1 MRGRAVKWPST
12 GRNSW
17 KRWKEA
23 KARAKPRNFTQTVE
37 MAVNL
42 KDVDLRKPENRFK
55 LEVVLPHGRGKEP
68 KIAVIA
74 DGAVA
79 EAAKKLGLDVISG
92 EELEELAKSPRQA
105 RKLAK
110 KYDFFIAAAPLM
122 PKIGRYLGRYLG
134 PRNKMPVVVPPTMT
148 NLEPIVEKL
157 KKTVRIQLK
166 NNPVVHAPIG
176 TEDMD
181 DEKLAENAE
190 AVLNAIINKLERG
203 ENQVKSVYIKTTMG
217 PAVKVER

>member
-1 MRGRAVKWPST
+1 MAFDRQKIVEAV
-12 GRNSW
+12 
-17 KRWKEA
+17 KEA
-23 KARAKPRNFTQTVE
+23 KARAKPRHFTQTVE
-37 MAVNL
+37 LAVNL
-42 KDVDLRKPENRFK
+42 RDIDLKKPENRFK
-55 LEVVLPHGRGKEP
+55 LEVVLPNGRGKEP

-92 EELEELAKSPRQA
+92 EQLEELAKSPREA
-105 RKLAK
+105 RKVAK
-110 KYDFFIAAAPLM
+110 RYDSFIAAAPLM

-134 PRNKMPVVVPPTMT
+134 PRNKMPQVVPPTMT
-148 NLEPIVEKL
+148 NLEPILNRL
-157 KKTVRIQLK
+157 KRTIRVQLK
-166 NNPVVHAPIG
+166 NNPVVHAPVG

-181 DEKLAENAE
+181 EDKLAENAE
-190 AVLNAIINKLERG
+190 AVLNAVMGKLERG

>member
-1 MRGRAVKWPST
+1 MAFDKQKLVEAV
-12 GRNSW
+12 
-17 KRWKEA
+17 KEA

-37 MAVNL
+37 VAVNL
-42 KDVDLRKPENRFK
+42 KDIDLKKPENRFK
-55 LEVVLPHGRGKEP
+55 LEVILPHGRGKEP

-92 EELEELAKSPRQA
+92 EELEELGKNPRQA

-110 KYDFFIAAAPLM
+110 GYDLFIAAAPLM

-134 PRNKMPVVVPPTMT
+134 PRNKMPQVVPPTMT
-148 NLEPIVEKL
+148 NLEPIVGRL
-157 KKTVRIQLK
+157 RRTVRIQLK
-166 NNPVVHAPIG
+166 NNPVVHAPVG
-176 TEDMD
+176 TEKME
-181 DEKLAENAE
+181 DEKIAENIE
-190 AVLNAIINKLERG
+190 AVLNAIIGKLERG
-203 ENQVKSVYIKTTMG
+203 ENQVKSVYVKTTMG

>member
-1 MRGRAVKWPST
+1 MAFDRQKIVEAV
-12 GRNSW
+12 
-17 KRWKEA
+17 KEA

-42 KDVDLRKPENRFK
+42 KDIDLKKPENRFK

-92 EELEELAKSPRQA
+92 EQLEELAKSPRQA
-105 RKLAK
+105 RKIAK
-110 KYDFFIAAAPLM
+110 NYDFFIAAAPLM
-122 PKIGRYLGRYLG
+122 PKIGKYLGRYLG
-134 PRNKMPVVVPPTMT
+134 PRNKMPQVVPPTMT
-148 NLEPIVEKL
+148 NLEPIIERTKR
-157 KKTVRIQLK
+157 TVRVQLK

-190 AVLNAIINKLERG
+190 AVLNAILGKLERG
-203 ENQVKSVYIKTTMG
+203 ENQVKSVYVKTTMG

>member
-1 MRGRAVKWPST
+1 MAFDRQKIVEAV
-12 GRNSW
+12 
-17 KRWKEA
+17 KEA

-42 KDVDLRKPENRFK
+42 KDIDLKKPENRFK

-92 EELEELAKSPRQA
+92 EQLEELAKSPRQA

-110 KYDFFIAAAPLM
+110 NYDFFIAAAPLM

-134 PRNKMPVVVPPTMT
+134 PRNKMPQVVPPTMT
-148 NLEPIVEKL
+148 NLEPIVNKL

-166 NNPVVHAPIG
+166 NNPVVHARIG

>member
-1 MRGRAVKWPST
+1 MAFDRQKLVEAV
-12 GRNSW
+12 
-17 KRWKEA
+17 KEA

-37 MAVNL
+37 IAVNL
-42 KDVDLRKPENRFK
+42 KDIDLKKPENRFK

-92 EELEELAKSPRQA
+92 EEFEELAKSPRQA

-110 KYDFFIAAAPLM
+110 RYDFFIAAAPLM
-122 PKIGRYLGRYLG
+122 PKIGKYLGRYLG
-134 PRNKMPVVVPPTMT
+134 PRNKMPQVVPPTMT
-148 NLEPIVEKL
+148 NLEPIVNKL
-157 KKTVRIQLK
+157 KKTVRVQLK

-176 TEDMD
+176 IETMS
-181 DEKLAENAE
+181 DEELAENAE

-203 ENQVKSVYIKTTMG
+203 ENQVKSVYVKTTMG

>member
-1 MRGRAVKWPST
+1 MAFDRQKLVEAV
-12 GRNSW
+12 
-17 KRWKEA
+17 KEA

-42 KDVDLRKPENRFK
+42 KDIDLRKPENRFK

-105 RKLAK
+105 RKIAK

-134 PRNKMPVVVPPTMT
+134 PRNKMPQVVPPTMT

-157 KKTVRIQLK
+157 KRTVRVQLK

-176 TEDMD
+176 TEDME

>member
-1 MRGRAVKWPST
+1 MAFDRQKLVEAV
-12 GRNSW
+12 
-17 KRWKEA
+17 KEA

-42 KDVDLRKPENRFK
+42 KDIDLKKPENRFK
-55 LEVVLPHGRGKEP
+55 LEVVLPHGRGKEQ

-79 EAAKKLGLDVISG
+79 EAAKKLGLDVFSG
-92 EELEELAKSPRQA
+92 EQLEELANSPRKA
-105 RKLAK
+105 RKIAK
-110 KYDFFIAAAPLM
+110 EYDFFIATAPLM
-122 PKIGRYLGRYLG
+122 PKIGKLLGKYLG
-134 PRNKMPVVVPPTMT
+134 PRNKMPQVVPPTMT

-166 NNPVVHAPIG
+166 DNPVVHAPIG
-176 TEDMD
+176 TEEMEE
-181 DEKLAENAE
+181 EKLAENAE
-190 AVLNAIINKLERG
+190 AVLNAIINKLQRG
-203 ENQVKSVYIKTTMG
+203 ESQIKSVYVKTTMG

>member
-1 MRGRAVKWPST
+1 MAFDRQKIVEAV
-12 GRNSW
+12 
-17 KRWKEA
+17 KEA

-42 KDVDLRKPENRFK
+42 KDIDLKKPENRFK

-92 EELEELAKSPRQA
+92 EQLEELAKSPREA
-105 RKLAK
+105 RKVAK
-110 KYDFFIAAAPLM
+110 NYDFFIAAAPLM

-134 PRNKMPVVVPPTMT
+134 PRNKMPQVVPPTMT

-157 KKTVRIQLK
+157 KRTVRIQLK
-166 NNPVVHAPIG
+166 NNPVVHTRIG

-190 AVLNAIINKLERG
+190 AVLNAILNKLERG
-203 ENQVKSVYIKTTMG
+203 ENQVRSVYVKTTMG

>member
-1 MRGRAVKWPST
+1 MAFDRQKLVEAV
-12 GRNSW
+12 
-17 KRWKEA
+17 KEA

-37 MAVNL
+37 IAVNL
-42 KDVDLRKPENRFK
+42 KDIDLRKPENRFK

-79 EAAKKLGLDVISG
+79 EAAKKLGLDVISS
-92 EELEELAKSPRQA
+92 EQLEEIAKSPREA

-110 KYDFFIAAAPLM
+110 RYDFFIAAAPLM
-122 PKIGRYLGRYLG
+122 PKIGKYLGRYLG
-134 PRNKMPVVVPPTMT
+134 PRNKMPQVVPPTMT
-148 NLEPIVEKL
+148 NLEPIVNKL
-157 KKTVRIQLK
+157 KRTVRIQLK

-203 ENQVKSVYIKTTMG
+203 ENQVKSVYVKTTMG

>member
-1 MRGRAVKWPST
+1 MAFDRQKILEAV
-12 GRNSW
+12 
-17 KRWKEA
+17 KEA
-23 KARAKPRNFTQTVE
+23 KARAKPRHFTQTVE
-37 MAVNL
+37 LAVNL
-42 KDVDLRKPENRFK
+42 RDIDLKKPENRFK

-92 EELEELAKSPRQA
+92 EQLEELAKNPREA
-105 RKLAK
+105 RKVAK
-110 KYDFFIAAAPLM
+110 RYDSFIAAAPLM
-122 PKIGRYLGRYLG
+122 PKIGKYLGRYLG
-134 PRNKMPVVVPPTMT
+134 PRNKMPQVVPPTMT
-148 NLEPIVEKL
+148 NLEPILNRL
-157 KKTVRIQLK
+157 KRTIRVQLK
-166 NNPVVHAPIG
+166 NNPVVHAPVG

-181 DEKLAENAE
+181 EEKLAENAE
-190 AVLNAIINKLERG
+190 TVLNAVLGKLERG

>member
-1 MRGRAVKWPST
+1 VAFDRQKLVEAV
-12 GRNSW
+12 
-17 KRWKEA
+17 KEA

-37 MAVNL
+37 IAVNL
-42 KDVDLRKPENRFK
+42 KDIDLRKPENRFK

-79 EAAKKLGLDVISG
+79 EAAKKLGLDVISS
-92 EELEELAKSPRQA
+92 EQLEEIAKSPREA

-110 KYDFFIAAAPLM
+110 RYDFFIAAAPLM
-122 PKIGRYLGRYLG
+122 PKIGKYLGRYLG

-148 NLEPIVEKL
+148 NLEPIVNKL

-166 NNPVVHAPIG
+166 NNPVVHARIG

-190 AVLNAIINKLERG
+190 AVLSAIINKLERG

>member
-1 MRGRAVKWPST
+1 MAFDRQKLVEAV
-12 GRNSW
+12 
-17 KRWKEA
+17 KEA

-37 MAVNL
+37 IAVNL
-42 KDVDLRKPENRFK
+42 KDIDLRKPENRFK

-92 EELEELAKSPRQA
+92 EQLEEIAKSPREA

-110 KYDFFIAAAPLM
+110 RYDFFIAAAPLM
-122 PKIGRYLGRYLG
+122 PKIGKYLGRYLG
-134 PRNKMPVVVPPTMT
+134 PRNKMPQVVPPTMT
-148 NLEPIVEKL
+148 NLEPIVNRL

-203 ENQVKSVYIKTTMG
+203 ENQVKSVYVKTTMG

>member
-1 MRGRAVKWPST
+1 MAFDRQKIVEAV
-12 GRNSW
+12 
-17 KRWKEA
+17 KEA
-23 KARAKPRNFTQTVE
+23 KARAGEKPRHFTQTVE

-42 KDVDLRKPENRFK
+42 KDIDLKKPENRFK

-92 EELEELAKSPRQA
+92 EQLEELAKSPRQA

-110 KYDFFIAAAPLM
+110 NYDFFIAAAPLM
-122 PKIGRYLGRYLG
+122 PKIGKYLGRYLG
-134 PRNKMPVVVPPTMT
+134 PRNKMPQVIPPTMT
-148 NLEPIVEKL
+148 NLEPIVERL
-157 KKTVRIQLK
+157 KRTVRIQLK
-166 NNPVVHAPIG
+166 NNPVIHTRIG

-190 AVLNAIINKLERG
+190 AVLNAIIGKLERG
-203 ENQVKSVYIKTTMG
+203 ENQVRSVYVKTTMG
-217 PAVKVER
+217 PAVKMER

>member
-1 MRGRAVKWPST
+1 MAFDRQKLVEAV
-12 GRNSW
+12 
-17 KRWKEA
+17 KEA

-122 PKIGRYLGRYLG
+122 PKIGKYLGRYLG
-134 PRNKMPVVVPPTMT
+134 PRNKMPQVVPPTMT

>member
-1 MRGRAVKWPST
+1 MAFDRQKLVEAV
-12 GRNSW
+12 
-17 KRWKEA
+17 KEA

-42 KDVDLRKPENRFK
+42 KDIDLKKPENRFK

-92 EELEELAKSPRQA
+92 EQLEELAKSPREA

-134 PRNKMPVVVPPTMT
+134 PRNKMPQVVPPTMT
-148 NLEPIVEKL
+148 NLEPIIARL
-157 KKTVRIQLK
+157 KRTVRIQLK

-176 TEDMD
+176 TENME

-190 AVLNAIINKLERG
+190 AVLNAVINKLERG
-203 ENQVKSVYIKTTMG
+203 ENQVKSVYVKTTMG

>member
-1 MRGRAVKWPST
+1 MAFDRQKLVEAV
-12 GRNSW
+12 
-17 KRWKEA
+17 KEA

-42 KDVDLRKPENRFK
+42 KDIDLRKPENRFK

-92 EELEELAKSPRQA
+92 EQLEEIAKSPREA

-110 KYDFFIAAAPLM
+110 RYDFFIAAAPLM
-122 PKIGRYLGRYLG
+122 PKIGKYLGRYLG
-134 PRNKMPVVVPPTMT
+134 PRNKMPQVVPPTMT
-148 NLEPIVEKL
+148 NLEPIVNKL
-157 KKTVRIQLK
+157 KRTVRIQLK

-203 ENQVKSVYIKTTMG
+203 ENQVKSVYVKTTMG

>member
-1 MRGRAVKWPST
+1 MAFDRQKLVEAV
-12 GRNSW
+12 
-17 KRWKEA
+17 KEA

-37 MAVNL
+37 IAVNL
-42 KDVDLRKPENRFK
+42 KDIDLKKPENRFK

-110 KYDFFIAAAPLM
+110 RYDFFIAAAPLM
-122 PKIGRYLGRYLG
+122 PKIGKYLGRYLG
-134 PRNKMPVVVPPTMT
+134 PRNKMPQVVPPTMT
-148 NLEPIVEKL
+148 NLEPIVNKL
-157 KKTVRIQLK
+157 KKTVRVQLK

-176 TEDMD
+176 IETMS
-181 DEKLAENAE
+181 DEELAENAE

-203 ENQVKSVYIKTTMG
+203 ENQVKSVYVKTTMG

>member
-1 MRGRAVKWPST
+1 MAFDRQKVVEAV
-12 GRNSW
+12 
-17 KRWKEA
+17 KEA

-42 KDVDLRKPENRFK
+42 KDIDLRKPENRFK

-79 EAAKKLGLDVISG
+79 EAAKRLGLDVISG
-92 EELEELAKSPRQA
+92 EQLEELAKSPREA

-110 KYDFFIAAAPLM
+110 RYDFFIAAAPLM

-134 PRNKMPVVVPPTMT
+134 PRNKMPQVVPPTLT
-148 NLEPIVEKL
+148 NLEPIVNRL

>member
-1 MRGRAVKWPST
+1 MAFDRQKLVEAV
-12 GRNSW
+12 
-17 KRWKEA
+17 KEA

-42 KDVDLRKPENRFK
+42 KDIDLRKPENRFK

-166 NNPVVHAPIG
+166 NNPVVHAPPIG

>member
-1 MRGRAVKWPST
+1 MAFDRQKLVEAV
-12 GRNSW
+12 
-17 KRWKEA
+17 KEA

-37 MAVNL
+37 IAVNL

-92 EELEELAKSPRQA
+92 EQLEELAKSPREA

-110 KYDFFIAAAPLM
+110 RYDFFIAAAPLM
-122 PKIGRYLGRYLG
+122 PKIGKYLGRYLG
-134 PRNKMPVVVPPTMT
+134 PRNKMPQVVPPTMT
-148 NLEPIVEKL
+148 NLEPIVARL

-190 AVLNAIINKLERG
+190 AILNAIIGKLERG
-203 ENQVKSVYIKTTMG
+203 ENQIKSVYIKTTMG

>member
-1 MRGRAVKWPST
+1 VAFDRQKLVEAV
-12 GRNSW
+12 
-17 KRWKEA
+17 KEA

-42 KDVDLRKPENRFK
+42 KDIDLRKPENRFK

-79 EAAKKLGLDVISG
+79 EAAKRLGLDVISG
-92 EELEELAKSPRQA
+92 EQLEELAKSPREA

-110 KYDFFIAAAPLM
+110 RYDFFIAAAPLM

-134 PRNKMPVVVPPTMT
+134 PRNKMPQVVPPTLT
-148 NLEPIVEKL
+148 NLEPIVNRL

>member
-1 MRGRAVKWPST
+1 MAFDRQKLVEAV
-12 GRNSW
+12 
-17 KRWKEA
+17 KEA

-37 MAVNL
+37 IAVNL
-42 KDVDLRKPENRFK
+42 KDIDLRKPENRFK

-166 NNPVVHAPIG
+166 NNPVVHARIG
-176 TEDMD
+176 TENMD

-190 AVLNAIINKLERG
+190 AVLQAIINKLERG
-203 ENQVKSVYIKTTMG
+203 ENQIKSVYVKTTMG

>member
-1 MRGRAVKWPST
+1 MAFDRQKLVEAV
-12 GRNSW
+12 
-17 KRWKEA
+17 KEA

-37 MAVNL
+37 IAVNL
-42 KDVDLRKPENRFK
+42 KDIDLRKPENRFK

-92 EELEELAKSPRQA
+92 EQLEELAKSPREA

-110 KYDFFIAAAPLM
+110 RYDFFIAAAPLM
-122 PKIGRYLGRYLG
+122 PKIGKYLGRYLG
-134 PRNKMPVVVPPTMT
+134 PRNKMPQVVPPTMT
-148 NLEPIVEKL
+148 NLEPIVGRL
-157 KKTVRIQLK
+157 KRTVRIQLK

-176 TEDMD
+176 TENMD

-203 ENQVKSVYIKTTMG
+203 ENQVKSVYVKTTMG

>member
-1 MRGRAVKWPST
+1 MAFDRQKLVEAV
-12 GRNSW
+12 
-17 KRWKEA
+17 KEA

-37 MAVNL
+37 IAVNL
-42 KDVDLRKPENRFK
+42 KDIDLRKPENRFK

-92 EELEELAKSPRQA
+92 EQLEEIAKSPREA

-110 KYDFFIAAAPLM
+110 RYDFFIAAAPLM
-122 PKIGRYLGRYLG
+122 PKIGKYLGRYLG
-134 PRNKMPVVVPPTMT
+134 PRNKMPQVVPPTMT
-148 NLEPIVEKL
+148 NLEPIVARL

-203 ENQVKSVYIKTTMG
+203 ENQVKSVYVKTTMG

>member
-1 MRGRAVKWPST
+1 MTFDRQKIVEAV
-12 GRNSW
+12 
-17 KRWKEA
+17 KEA

-37 MAVNL
+37 VAVNL
-42 KDVDLRKPENRFK
+42 KDIDLRKPENRFK

-79 EAAKKLGLDVISG
+79 EAAKRLGLDVISS
-92 EELEELAKSPRQA
+92 EQLEEIAKSPREA

-122 PKIGRYLGRYLG
+122 PKIGRYLGKYLG

-148 NLEPIVEKL
+148 NLEPIVNKL

-166 NNPVVHAPIG
+166 NNPVIHAPVGIE
-176 TEDMD
+176 TMD
-181 DEKLAENAE
+181 DEKLAENIE
-190 AVLNAIINKLERG
+190 TVINAIIGKLERG
-203 ENQVKSVYIKTTMG
+203 ENQVKSVYVKTTMG
-217 PAVKVER
+217 PAVKIKG

>member
-1 MRGRAVKWPST
+1 M
-12 GRNSW
+12 
-17 KRWKEA
+17 
-23 KARAKPRNFTQTVE
+23 
-37 MAVNL
+37 
-42 KDVDLRKPENRFK
+42 
-55 LEVVLPHGRGKEP
+55 
-68 KIAVIA
+68 
-74 DGAVA
+74 
-79 EAAKKLGLDVISG
+79 
-92 EELEELAKSPRQA
+92 EELAKSPRQA
-105 RKLAK
+105 RKIAK

-134 PRNKMPVVVPPTMT
+134 PRNKMPQVVPPTMT

-157 KKTVRIQLK
+157 KRTVRVQLK

-176 TEDMD
+176 TEDME

>member
-1 MRGRAVKWPST
+1 MAFDRQKLVEAV
-12 GRNSW
+12 
-17 KRWKEA
+17 KEA

-42 KDVDLRKPENRFK
+42 KDIDLRKPENRFK

-92 EELEELAKSPRQA
+92 EQLEEIAKSPREA

-110 KYDFFIAAAPLM
+110 RYDFFIAAAPLM
-122 PKIGRYLGRYLG
+122 PKIGKYLGRYLG
-134 PRNKMPVVVPPTMT
+134 PRNKMPQVVPPTMT
-148 NLEPIVEKL
+148 NLEPIVERL
-157 KKTVRIQLK
+157 KRTVRIQLK
-166 NNPVVHAPIG
+166 NNPVVHARIG

-203 ENQVKSVYIKTTMG
+203 ENQVKS
-217 PAVKVER
+217 

>member
-1 MRGRAVKWPST
+1 MAFDRQKLVEAV
-12 GRNSW
+12 
-17 KRWKEA
+17 KEA
-23 KARAKPRNFTQTVE
+23 KARAKPRHFTQTIE
-37 MAVNL
+37 IAVNL
-42 KDVDLRKPENRFK
+42 KDIDLRKPENRFK

-110 KYDFFIAAAPLM
+110 NYDFFIAAAPLM

-166 NNPVVHAPIG
+166 NNPVVHARIG
-176 TEDMD
+176 TENMD
-181 DEKLAENAE
+181 EEKLAENAE
-190 AVLNAIINKLERG
+190 AVLHAIINKLERG
-203 ENQVKSVYIKTTMG
+203 ENQVKSVYVKTTMG

>member
-1 MRGRAVKWPST
+1 MAFNRQKIVEAV
-12 GRNSW
+12 
-17 KRWKEA
+17 KEA

-42 KDVDLRKPENRFK
+42 KDIDLKKPENRFK

-92 EELEELAKSPRQA
+92 EQLEELAKNPREA

-110 KYDFFIAAAPLM
+110 NYDFFIAAAPLM

-134 PRNKMPVVVPPTMT
+134 PRNKMPQVVPPTMT
-148 NLEPIVEKL
+148 NLEPIVARLRRTVKL
-157 KKTVRIQLK
+157 QLK

-190 AVLNAIINKLERG
+190 AVLNAILNKLERG
-203 ENQVKSVYIKTTMG
+203 ENQVKSVYVKTTMG

>member
-1 MRGRAVKWPST
+1 MAFDRQKIVEAV
-12 GRNSW
+12 
-17 KRWKEA
+17 KEA

-37 MAVNL
+37 VAVNL
-42 KDVDLRKPENRFK
+42 KDIDLRKPENRFK
-55 LEVVLPHGRGKEP
+55 LEVVLPHGRGKDV

-92 EELEELAKSPRQA
+92 EQLEEIAKSPREA

-148 NLEPIVEKL
+148 NLEPIVNKL

-166 NNPVVHAPIG
+166 NNPVVHAPVG
-176 TEDMD
+176 TETMED
-181 DEKLAENAE
+181 KKIAENIE
-190 AVLNAIINKLERG
+190 TVLNAIIGKLERG
-203 ENQVKSVYIKTTMG
+203 ENQVKSVYVKTTMG
-217 PAVKVER
+217 PAVKVEVR

>member
-1 MRGRAVKWPST
+1 MAFDRQKIAEAV
-12 GRNSW
+12 
-17 KRWKEA
+17 KEA

-42 KDVDLRKPENRFK
+42 KDIDLKKPENRFK

-92 EELEELAKSPRQA
+92 EQLEELAKNPREA

-110 KYDFFIAAAPLM
+110 KYDMFIAAAPLM
-122 PKIGRYLGRYLG
+122 PKIGRYLGKYLG
-134 PRNKMPVVVPPTMT
+134 PRNKMPQVVPPTMT
-148 NLEPIVEKL
+148 NLEPIVARL
-157 KKTVRIQLK
+157 KRTVRIQLK

-190 AVLNAIINKLERG
+190 AVLNAILGKLERG
-203 ENQVKSVYIKTTMG
+203 ENQVKSVYVKTTMG

>member
-1 MRGRAVKWPST
+1 MAFDRQKLVEAV
-12 GRNSW
+12 
-17 KRWKEA
+17 KEA

-37 MAVNL
+37 IAVNL
-42 KDVDLRKPENRFK
+42 KDIDLRKPENRFK

-92 EELEELAKSPRQA
+92 EQLEELAKSPREA

-110 KYDFFIAAAPLM
+110 RYDFFIAAAPLM
-122 PKIGRYLGRYLG
+122 PKIGKYLGRYLG
-134 PRNKMPVVVPPTMT
+134 PRNKMPQVVPPTMT
-148 NLEPIVEKL
+148 NLEPIVNRL

-203 ENQVKSVYIKTTMG
+203 ENQIKSVYIKTTMG
-217 PAVKVER
+217 PAVKVKR

>member
-1 MRGRAVKWPST
+1 MAFDRQKIAEAV
-12 GRNSW
+12 
-17 KRWKEA
+17 KEA

-42 KDVDLRKPENRFK
+42 KDIDLKKPENRFK
-55 LEVVLPHGRGKEP
+55 LEVLLPHGRGKEV

-92 EELEELAKSPRQA
+92 EDLEKLKESPREA
-105 RKLAK
+105 RKIAR
-110 KYDFFIAAAPLM
+110 KYDFFIAVAPLM
-122 PKIGRYLGRYLG
+122 PKVGRYLGRFLG
-134 PRNKMPVVVPPTMT
+134 PRNKMPQVVPPTMT
-148 NLEPIVEKL
+148 NLEPIVNKL
-157 KKTVRIQLK
+157 KKTVRLQLK

-176 TEDMD
+176 IETMD
-181 DEKLAENAE
+181 DEELVENAE
-190 AVLNAIINKLERG
+190 AVLNAVLNKLERG